1 MPNFLTMS
9 RRRVTGGAA
18 LAAGALLWCGLA
30 SPTLAAEDPPAEE
43 SAPVAAP
50 APAAAPD
57 AGVAPPAAPAAAP
70 SAPPTPRGTSGFMGP
85 RGAPR
90 KPAPAAAATP
100 ARRVG
105 APYNGMRMT
114 EKETQY
120 LSAAW
125 GIDHVHVTSTG
136 SGNLLKFTFRVVE
149 PKRAKAL
156 GDHEAQPYV
165 FAPRAHAVLQVPTM
179 EQIGQLR
186 QLHTD
191 EANKEYWIAFSN
203 KGTLVKRGDRVDVI
217 IGKFRAPGLLV
228 E

>member
-1 MPNFLTMS
+1 MRNPLTRS
-9 RRRVTGGAA
+9 HAGVASGPA
-18 LAAGALLWCGLA
+18 LLVAALLWCGSGSLA
-30 SPTLAAEDPPAEE
+30 MAADDP
-43 SAPVAAP
+43 APDEPAP
-50 APAAAPD
+50 APAASA
-57 AGVAPPAAPAAAP
+57 AAEASGATPATPAAAP
-70 SAPPTPRGTSGFMGP
+70 APPPPPRGTSGYMGP
-85 RGAPR
+85 RGAAR
-90 KPAPAAAATP
+90 KAPPAPRPSPNA
-100 ARRVG
+100 ARRPG
-105 APYNGMRMT
+105 GPYNGMRMT

-120 LSAAW
+120 LAAAW
-125 GIDHVHVTSTG
+125 GIDHVHVASTG

-149 PKRAKAL
+149 PKLAKAL
-156 GDHEAQPYV
+156 GDHEAQPYI

>member
-1 MPNFLTMS
+1 MAIIPMKL
-9 RRRVTGGAA
+9 RRRATGGPA
-18 LAAGALLWCGLA
+18 LALGALLCSGLTCVA
-30 SPTLAAEDPPAEE
+30 FAAEDPAPDAPAPE
-43 SAPVAAP
+43 AAP
-50 APAAAPD
+50 AIAPAPLPASPPAAAPT
-57 AGVAPPAAPAAAP
+57 APPP
-70 SAPPTPRGTSGFMGP
+70 PRGTSGFMGP
-85 RGAPR
+85 RG
-90 KPAPAAAATP
+90 PARNVPTPPAAAPASA

-105 APYNGMRMT
+105 APYNGTRMT
-114 EKETQY
+114 AKETQV
-120 LSAAW
+120 LSAEW
-125 GIDHVHVTSTG
+125 GIDRVHVASTN

-156 GDHEAQPYV
+156 GDHEAEPYI
-165 FAPRAHAVLQVPTM
+165 FAPRAHAVLHVPTM

-191 EANKEYWIAFSN
+191 EVNKEYWIAFSN